1 MQKNHAIETDHGSTM
16 HLITCPHIRL
26 RWGLGKA
33 SNEAGTKQTEETCY
47 EHGVVGIQVW

>member
-1 MQKNHAIETDHGSTM
+1 MGSI
-16 HLITCPHIRL
+16 LQPFRNAGL

-47 EHGVVGIQVW
+47 GHGVVGIQVW